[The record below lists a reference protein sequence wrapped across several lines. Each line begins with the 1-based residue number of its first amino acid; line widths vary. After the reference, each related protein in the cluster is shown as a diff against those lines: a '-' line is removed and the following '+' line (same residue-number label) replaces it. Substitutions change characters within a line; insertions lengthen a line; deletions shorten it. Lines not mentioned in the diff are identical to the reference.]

1 MGTSAPAPTAFAV
14 APVRLVVG
22 AAAARAAARGWP
34 SAAVSPAAAAAA
46 AAGVSS
52 FWGVPVGA
60 PRHPCR
66 AARPPCALST
76 SSTAAAA
83 TPTSAAAAAAGGT
96 VASAAPAAGVVGA
109 AEGAAAAAAG
119 AAGAPAEPPRPSSTA
134 LRTHTCGELRAAAVG
149 TTVTVTG
156 WAHAVRD
163 RGGVTFLLLR
173 DRHGVVQVTVTPPAG
188 AAGGDGADGADSEGG
203 DALPPALAAA
213 KSVRLE
219 YVVSATGVVA
229 ARDAAAV
236 NAGMA
241 TGEVEVLA
249 SAVRI
254 VSRCQPMPFPI
265 TTAAGVVAAA
275 DADEAAAD
283 GGEDLLRLKHRYL
296 DLRRPALQVA
306 LVARHRAT
314 LAART
319 YLDASGFIEV
329 ETPALTRA
337 TPEGARDYLVPSRVH
352 PGCVYALPQSPQ
364 LYKQLLMVGGMDRYF
379 QVTRCFRDEDLR
391 ADRQPEFTQLDLELS
406 FVTREDVMAAAE
418 GVARTVVAAIG
429 GGGADAVLPPVPV
442 MTYAVAM
449 ESYGV
454 DAPDTRFGML
464 LSNVTAHPVVA
475 SSGFPP
481 LAAAAALPT
490 SASAAVKAMVV
501 EGGAAAA
508 SRKVLDGY
516 TAFVKAYGLAGLL
529 FGKVAAGGT
538 VTGPLAKVGGADEGA
553 AAAELAAHLGA
564 GPGDLILLAA
574 GPGAAVNAGL
584 GKLRVHLGQ
593 KLGLVAPGAMA
604 WTWVVD
610 FPLFDAVD
618 DDDAGRAWTSVHHP
632 FTAPLPEHASI
643 VTSGQADQYGS
654 VLSSAYDLVCNG
666 VEVGGG
672 SIRIHDPPVQ
682 AAVFDALGIGAAEQA
697 GKFGFLLE
705 ALAYGAP
712 PHGGFAFGLDRL
724 VMLLTGA
731 SSLREVIA
739 FPKTTRASDVMAGAP
754 APAAAAALRELHLRS
769 GAEEAAAE
777 AAAAAAATTAGEEAA
792 A

>member
-1 MGTSAPAPTAFAV
+1 M
-14 APVRLVVG
+14 R
-22 AAAARAAARGWP
+22 
-34 SAAVSPAAAAAA
+34 
-46 AAGVSS
+46 
-52 FWGVPVGA
+52 
-60 PRHPCR
+60 
-66 AARPPCALST
+66 
-76 SSTAAAA
+76 
-83 TPTSAAAAAAGGT
+83 
-96 VASAAPAAGVVGA
+96 
-109 AEGAAAAAAG
+109 
-119 AAGAPAEPPRPSSTA
+119 
-134 LRTHTCGELRAAAVG
+134 
-149 TTVTVTG
+149 
-156 WAHAVRD
+156 
-163 RGGVTFLLLR
+163 
-173 DRHGVVQVTVTPPAG
+173 
-188 AAGGDGADGADSEGG
+188 
-203 DALPPALAAA
+203 PALAAA
-213 KSVRLE
+213 KAVRLE

-241 TGEVEVLA
+241 TGAVEVRA
-249 SAVRI
+249 TAVRI
-254 VSRCQPMPFPI
+254 VSRCEPMPFPI
-265 TTAAGVVAAA
+265 STAAGVVAAA
-275 DADEAAAD
+275 AADDAAAAAD
-283 GGEDLLRLKHRYL
+283 GGGEDLLRLKHRYL
-296 DLRRPALQVA
+296 DLRRPALQA
-306 LVARHRAT
+306 SLAARHRST

-364 LYKQLLMVGGMDRYF
+364 LYKQLLMVGGLDRYF

-418 GVARTVVAAIG
+418 GVARTVVAATG
-429 GGGADAVLPPVPV
+429 GGVLPPVPV
-442 MTYAVAM
+442 MTYAAAM
-449 ESYGV
+449 DAYGV

-464 LSNVTAHPVVA
+464 LSNVTAHPAVA
-475 SSGFPP
+475 ASAFPP
-481 LAAAAALPT
+481 LAAAAALPA
-490 SASAAVKAMVV
+490 SAAAAVKALVV
-501 EGGAAAA
+501 AGGAAAA

-529 FGKVAAGGT
+529 FGKVAAGGA
-538 VTGPLAKVGGADEGA
+538 VTGPLAKVGGADGGA

-564 GPGDLILLAA
+564 AAGDLILLAA

-593 KLGLVAPGAMA
+593 ALGLVPPGAMA

-618 DDDAGRAWTSVHHP
+618 DGPSGRAWTSVHHP

-643 VTSGQADQYGS
+643 VTSRQADAYGT

-672 SIRIHDPPVQ
+672 SIRIHEPPLQ

-705 ALAYGAP
+705 ALGYGAP

-731 SSLREVIA
+731 ASLREVIA

-754 APAAAAALRELHLRS
+754 APAAAAALRELHLRP
-769 GAEEAAAE
+769 GGEEGE
-777 AAAAAAATTAGEEAA
+777 AAAAAAAGADGEVAA
-792 A
+792 

>member
-1 MGTSAPAPTAFAV
+1 MGSSALLPPTAFA
-14 APVRLVVG
+14 APPVRLIVG
-22 AAAARAAARGWP
+22 AAAARAARGWP
-34 SAAVSPAAAAAA
+34 SPAGISAAAAAGTSPFWGTSVRAFRQPCGAPRPPCTRAASAAAAAA
-46 AAGVSS
+46 AAAANT
-52 FWGVPVGA
+52 PAGA
-60 PRHPCR
+60 
-66 AARPPCALST
+66 S
-76 SSTAAAA
+76 
-83 TPTSAAAAAAGGT
+83 AAAGGT
-96 VASAAPAAGVVGA
+96 VAAAACAASAAGA
-109 AEGAAAAAAG
+109 TGGAAASATAKR
-119 AAGAPAEPPRPSSTA
+119 APAEPPRPSSTT

-149 TTVTVTG
+149 TTVTVVG

-173 DRHGVVQVTVTPPAG
+173 DRHGVVQVTVTPPAR
-188 AAGGDGADGADSEGG
+188 ADDAGEDS
-203 DALPPALAAA
+203 LPAALAAA

-236 NAGMA
+236 NASME

-249 SAVRI
+249 SAVTI

-275 DADEAAAD
+275 DSVEAATD

-296 DLRRPALQVA
+296 DLRRPALQAA
-306 LVARHRAT
+306 LAARHRAT
-314 LAART
+314 LSART

-364 LYKQLLMVGGMDRYF
+364 LYKQLLMVGGVDRYF

-391 ADRQPEFTQLDLELS
+391 ADRQPEFTQLDMEMS
-406 FVTREDVMAAAE
+406 FVTREDVMAAVE

-429 GGGADAVLPPVPV
+429 GGEADAVLPPVPV
-442 MTYAVAM
+442 MTYAAAM
-449 ESYGV
+449 DAYGV

-464 LSNVTAHPVVA
+464 LSNVTAHPAVV
-475 SSGFPP
+475 SSAFAP
-481 LAAAAALPT
+481 LAAAAALPA
-490 SASAAVKAMVV
+490 SAAAAVKALVV
-501 EGGAAAA
+501 EGGASAA

-529 FGKVAAGGT
+529 FGKVAADGA

-553 AAAELAAHLGA
+553 AAARLAAHLGA
-564 GPGDLILLAA
+564 VPGDLILLAA

-593 KLGLVAPGAMA
+593 TLGLVTPGAMA

-618 DDDAGRAWTSVHHP
+618 DDPDGRAWTSVHHP

-643 VTSGQADQYGS
+643 VTSGQTEAYGS

-754 APAAAAALRELHLRS
+754 APAAAAALRELHLQS
-769 GAEEAAAE
+769 EAKE
-777 AAAAAAATTAGEEAA
+777 GTLAAAASAVVVGVNGEKGA
-792 A
+792 